1 MIEFAISGLN
11 ATKNKKINTIIINHT
26 LRKSNRSFKTMYD

>member
-1 MIEFAISGLN
+1 LN
-11 ATKNKKINTIIINHT
+11 ATKKNKNKNFNTIIINHT